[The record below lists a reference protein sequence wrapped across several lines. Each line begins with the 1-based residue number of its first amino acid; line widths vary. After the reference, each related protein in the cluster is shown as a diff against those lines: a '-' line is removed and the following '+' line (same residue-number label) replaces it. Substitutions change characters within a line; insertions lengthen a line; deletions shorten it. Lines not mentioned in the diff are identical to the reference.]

1 MRRLMV
7 NAILAVIIAMT
18 TSAQAPPQAWT
29 VDVTSR
35 GGFTA
40 RESRRVIDWNGR
52 LRIGGCRFTLT
63 NSELTV
69 IEKTVAR
76 ARPERWANGY
86 GLSQA
91 CCDLVTYDVVLTRTE
106 SDGRRSTFH
115 SSWILDAPDDL
126 AALTRAVL
134 QVPHAECKPAS

>member
-1 MRRLMV
+1 MM
-7 NAILAVIIAMT
+7 NAILAAIIAVT
-18 TSAQAPPQAWT
+18 TSAQAPPSSWT
-29 VDVTSR
+29 VEVTSR
-35 GGFTA
+35 GGFIA
-40 RESRRVIDWNGR
+40 RESRRVVDWNGK
-52 LRIGGCRFTLT
+52 LRIGSCRFTLT

-76 ARPERWANGY
+76 AQPERWANGY
-86 GLSQA
+86 GLDQT

-115 SSWILDAPDDL
+115 SSWILGAPDDL

-134 QVPHAECKPAS
+134 QVPRAECKPAS